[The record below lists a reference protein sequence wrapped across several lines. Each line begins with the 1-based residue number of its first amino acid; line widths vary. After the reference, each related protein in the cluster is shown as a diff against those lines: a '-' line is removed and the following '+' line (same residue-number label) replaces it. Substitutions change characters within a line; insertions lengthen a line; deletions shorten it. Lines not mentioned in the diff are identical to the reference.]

1 MRRIQ
6 DFLKLNEI
14 NQTLIKEVNRETTQE
29 AVEIWSG
36 NFHWGVKLV
45 KDEQEQDLKSVK
57 ASEVVDA
64 DNERL
69 TTEPL
74 LKDFL
79 ALKQIDLKIR

>member
-36 NFHWGVKLV
+36 NFHWGVKL
-45 KDEQEQDLKSVK
+45 
-57 ASEVVDA
+57 
-64 DNERL
+64 
-69 TTEPL
+69 
-74 LKDFL
+74 LKD
-79 ALKQIDLKIR
+79 